1 MRLEAALDI
10 DPPAVAVEIESS
22 IRHQVHEVLK
32 RRGAVVGISGG
43 VDSSVVAA
51 LCARALGPAKVI
63 GLIMPDRDSDPV
75 SAELGK
81 ELAAALEIEARIE
94 EITPI
99 LDAFGC
105 YRRKM
110 EAIRSVF
117 PEFGEGY
124 RDKLVLPSLLGSDRL
139 NVMQVVVMDPRGR
152 EHSSRLSPAAY
163 LQLVASANFKQRTR
177 KILEYYHA
185 DRLGYAVAGTP
196 NLLEYDQGFFVK
208 QGDGAADF
216 KPIAHLYKTQVYALA
231 HWLGIPSGITSRP
244 PTTDTYSL
252 PQTQEEFYFAL
263 PYRQMDLCLYGYR
276 HSVPM
281 EEVAAATH
289 LTVAQVERVYR
300 DIESK
305 RRAARYLH
313 ARPLLVAEASEPI

>member
-1 MRLEAALDI
+1 MHLKAALDI

-22 IRHQVHEVLK
+22 IRHQVNEVLK

-43 VDSSVVAA
+43 VDSAVVAA
-51 LCARALGPAKVI
+51 LCTRALGPAKVL

-81 ELAAALEIEARIE
+81 ELAAALEIEAQIE

-105 YRRKM
+105 YRRKT

-139 NVMQVVVMDPRGR
+139 NVMQVVIMDREGR
-152 EHSSRLSPAAY
+152 EHSSRLTPAAY

-177 KILEYYHA
+177 KILEYYNA

-231 HWLGIPSGITSRP
+231 NWLGIPSGITSRP

-263 PYRQMDLCLYGYR
+263 PYQQMDLCLYGYR

-289 LTVAQVERVYR
+289 LTVAQVQRVYR

-313 ARPLLVAEASEPI
+313 ARPLLVADASEAV